1 MKFFKF
7 ADLIKSWSVWG
18 LSAITALP
26 ILAENTEW
34 VSVIVP
40 KEYQPM
46 TLSILG
52 AITLIARSIKQKP

>member
-1 MKFFKF
+1 MQFFKLK
-7 ADLIKSWSVWG
+7 DLWRSWSVWG

-40 KEYQPM
+40 EKYQPM
-46 TLSILG
+46 ALSILG
-52 AITLIARSIKQKP
+52 AITLIARAIKQKP